1 MDLREA
7 NSIRRSFERSD
18 KHSEEDIFL
27 YTEAM
32 DYVIRETADPKA
44 MMVLGGY
51 YYEQK
56 HFDLALKYYEMAAEY
71 KLPNAYE
78 GLAYIWYYG
87 RTGRR
92 DFEKAFH
99 YYSLAKETGIMEAA
113 VKVADMYKNGY
124 HVERDYGKYKE
135 IIEELYPKVIKAR
148 YLNEPVPE
156 VCTRLAMIRKEEGNI
171 DEAVRLLYQ
180 AKDFQA
186 QRLRYNNFFGDI
198 NIMKWLIDDLYG
210 MIEFDQ
216 DDFDLFDCMWLLR
229 GQESVTIQLF
239 CEDAPDTSQTIEATV
254 ENGELTI
261 HWGEEV
267 YPDRDGFFAKAMLGD
282 QRLMSLQDDLY
293 GFEVLR
299 GE

>member
-1 MDLREA
+1 MNIREA
-7 NSIRRSFERSD
+7 TGIRRNFEQSD

-32 DYVIRETADPKA
+32 AYLIRETADPKV
-44 MMVLGGY
+44 MMALGSY

-56 HFDLALKYYEMAAEY
+56 YFELALKYYEMAAEY
-71 KLPNAYE
+71 KLSGAWE
-78 GLAYIWYYG
+78 GLGYIWYYG
-87 RTGRR
+87 RTGKR

-99 YYSLAKETGIMEAA
+99 YYSLAKEAGITEAA

-124 HVERDYGKYKE
+124 YVERDHGKYKA

-148 YLNEPVPE
+148 YLNEPIPE

-198 NIMKWLIDDLYG
+198 NIMKWLIDDLYE
-210 MIEFDQ
+210 MIEFDPY
-216 DDFDLFDCMWLLR
+216 DFDLFDCMWLLR
-229 GQESVTIQLF
+229 GKESVTIRF
-239 CEDAPDTSQTIEATV
+239 FYKDMPQTVEAVV
-254 ENGELTI
+254 ENGEPAI
-261 HWGEEV
+261 HWGEKA
-267 YPDRDGFFAKAMLGD
+267 YPDRDEFYAKAMLGD

-293 GFEVLR
+293 GFKVL
-299 GE
+299 